1 MYEGLTGVYDHQEIE
16 AYVAPLY
23 SINQQLMEYF
33 QLQLTLGEDTG
44 ELDTY
49 IQQRGFSREMLEL
62 FRVGY
67 CPVGAA
73 VYEFVMSR
81 GWTEEQLQSVGFWKI
96 SEDQK
101 ELLLKFDKRLMF
113 PFSDVDGTVY
123 GFSGRV
129 IHNDK
134 VPNKYVNT
142 SNCDVYNKSLMV
154 YGLREALLCNTV
166 IDRWV
171 LVEGN
176 ADVLSLF
183 QVGVSTAV
191 AAAGTAVTE
200 FHLLRLARYC
210 KRFVL
215 MLDNDDAGKKAT
227 SNLLQ
232 SMKDLHLSYQISILK
247 EVKDPD
253 EAVRKGRTDL
263 IYRALN
269 MKVP

>member
-1 MYEGLTGVYDHQEIE
+1 MYDARAILD
-16 AYVAPLY
+16 YVDPLY
-23 SINQQLMEYF
+23 EINQQLMEYF
-33 QLQLTLGEDTG
+33 QLQLTLGDAGG
-44 ELDTY
+44 EVDKY
-49 IQQRGFSREMLEL
+49 VEHRGFSREMLEL
-62 FRVGY
+62 FRIGY
-67 CPVGAA
+67 CPVGSA
-73 VYEFVMSR
+73 VYEFVVGR
-81 GWTEEQLQSVGFWKI
+81 GWTEEQLQATGFWRI
-96 SEDQK
+96 SDDQQSV
-101 ELLLKFDKRLMF
+101 LMKFDHRLMF

-129 IHNDK
+129 LHAEH
-134 VPNKYVNT
+134 VANKYVNT
-142 SNCDVYNKSLMV
+142 SNCDTFNKSMMI
-154 YGLREALLCNTV
+154 YGLRESLLCNTQ

-191 AAAGTAVTE
+191 AAAGTAITDL
-200 FHLLRLARYC
+200 HLLRLARYC
-210 KRFVL
+210 KRFAL
-215 MLDNDDAGKKAT
+215 MLDNDDAGKRAT

-253 EAVRKGRTDL
+253 EAVRTGRPDL

-269 MKVP
+269 MKVPV

>member
-1 MYEGLTGVYDHQEIE
+1 VYDTRAILD
-16 AYVAPLY
+16 YVDPLY
-23 SINQQLMEYF
+23 TINQQLMEYF
-33 QLQLTLGEDTG
+33 QLQLTLGDDVG

-49 IQQRGFSREMLEL
+49 LQQRGFSPEMLEL

-67 CPVGAA
+67 CPVGSA
-73 VYEFVMSR
+73 VYEFAVGR
-81 GWTEEQLQSVGFWKI
+81 GWSEEQLQAVGFWKL
-96 SEDQK
+96 SDDQQSV
-101 ELLLKFDKRLMF
+101 LLKFDKRLMF

-129 IHNDK
+129 IHNEK

-142 SNCDVYNKSLMV
+142 SNCDTFNKSIAV
-154 YGLREALLCNTV
+154 YGLREALLCNTQ

-200 FHLLRLARYC
+200 LHLMRLARYC

-253 EAVRKGRTDL
+253 EAVRTGRPDI

-269 MKVP
+269 MKV